1 MSLAFRIAEG
11 STVAQ
16 DGDMR
21 RLHPFVLVAL
31 LPFLVGMTGV
41 ECWPAVQQQATAATN
56 LEGSLN
62 LDEVPATPI
71 LETIAGKRPG
81 SRFTQ
86 KDKLTVKQDNASRNG
101 GKTQCEK
108 CGVETVPAQQHQ
120 KGITPPK
127 NETQVDHVIPK
138 SKGGP
143 GTPDNGQVLCRDFN
157 IKKSDKEQ

>member
-1 MSLAFRIAEG
+1 
-11 STVAQ
+11 
-16 DGDMR
+16 MR
-21 RLHPFVLVAL
+21 RLPLFIFVTFLPL
-31 LPFLVGMTGV
+31 LLGMTGV
-41 ECWPAVQQQATAATN
+41 EYTPNITQQATAATS
-56 LEGSLN
+56 LVGSL
-62 LDEVPATPI
+62 VPEGLTTPG
-71 LETIAGKRPG
+71 LETIASKRPG

-120 KGITPPK
+120 KGVTPPK
-127 NETQVDHVIPK
+127 NETQVDHVVPK

-143 GTPDNGQVLCRDFN
+143 GTPDNGQVLCRDCN